1 MKRPVILMNVST
13 SGDGPDKLIL
23 NVAYPRAIDM
33 AGGKGLVL
41 PLGYGAMEEALGIA
55 DGVMLVGGPD
65 YPPEWYGEKNEGLSV
80 LMPRARSEADI
91 ALARRA
97 LEINKPV
104 LGICGGAQ
112 LINIVAGG
120 TLYQDLRAQCPG
132 CLAHAGLGCMAPWHN
147 VTLSKESHLYSW
159 IGEEY
164 FGVNSY
170 HHQAVK
176 KLGDGV
182 RIVALAPDGVV
193 EAAELVD
200 DKGNLRAMAI
210 QWHPEALT
218 DQPTGIAVFRGFIEW
233 VRREAN

>member
-1 MKRPVILMNVST
+1 MNVST
-13 SGDGPDKLIL
+13 SGEGPDKLVL
-23 NVAYPRAIDM
+23 NAAYPRAIDKV
-33 AGGKGLVL
+33 GGKGLAL

-65 YPPEWYGEKNEGLSV
+65 YPPESYGEKNEGLSL
-80 LMPRARSEADI
+80 LMHSARAEVDF

-97 LEINKPV
+97 LELNKPV

-120 TLYQDLRAQCPG
+120 TLYQDLRTQSPG
-132 CLAHAGLGCMAPWHN
+132 CLIHAGFGCMDPWHN
-147 VTLSKESHLYSW
+147 VALSKESHLYSW

-176 KLGDGV
+176 EPGRGVKL
-182 RIVALAPDGVV
+182 VAFAPDGVV
-193 EAAELVD
+193 EAAELLD
-200 DKGNLRAMAI
+200 EKNNLTAMAI
-210 QWHPEALT
+210 QWHPEGLT
-218 DQPTGIAVFRGFIEW
+218 DQPTGIAVFKGFIEW
-233 VRREAN
+233 VKRGQTAG